1 MKEEDRH
8 SNSRGLSRKGAGG
21 EGGSQT
27 SRIHPLKPSIIEPRA
42 WLLLLLTAW
51 IVGVLF
57 FSPLPFFQFLVVF
70 FFVGSRLQLSRGG
83 LGAGNEG

>member
-57 FSPLPFFQFLVVF
+57 FFPSSLLPVFGCF
-70 FFVGSRLQLSRGG
+70 FFRGV
-83 LGAGNEG
+83 